1 MFCPICGKENPAGAT
16 FCAGCGKPI
25 AAQAP
30 AAPAA
35 PVAPQQPA
43 PQAQPQPQQYAV
55 PQQQYA
61 APQQQYA
68 VPQQQYAA
76 PQAAPRKSNILPFGD
91 FFKSLFT
98 ATLKP
103 VTGASDEAKKYDNI
117 GNSLILSA
125 IVVGILTIANFLLY
139 LLRTTIYQNWPRK
152 LGDAFVRVFRTFTG
166 SLFDYALMTF
176 GFAAIMLVIGLILK
190 EKWSFSRLL
199 AICSMAVFPAE
210 AVRILVVRFFTSVP
224 INSDTTWYYT
234 MLKYFPISTILS
246 AACTIYAFI
255 LLYEGIT
262 RETKLEGNKKGFVF
276 AIAWVVLEFVAHY
289 IALIY

>member
-1 MFCPICGKENPAGAT
+1 
-16 FCAGCGKPI
+16 
-25 AAQAP
+25 
-30 AAPAA
+30 
-35 PVAPQQPA
+35 
-43 PQAQPQPQQYAV
+43 
-55 PQQQYA
+55 
-61 APQQQYA
+61 
-68 VPQQQYAA
+68 
-76 PQAAPRKSNILPFGD
+76 
-91 FFKSLFT
+91 
-98 ATLKP
+98 
-103 VTGASDEAKKYDNI
+103 
-117 GNSLILSA
+117 
-125 IVVGILTIANFLLY
+125 
-139 LLRTTIYQNWPRK
+139 
-152 LGDAFVRVFRTFTG
+152 
-166 SLFDYALMTF
+166 MTF

-210 AVRILVVRFFTSVP
+210 AVRILIVRFFTSVP
-224 INSDTTWYYT
+224 VNSDTTWYYT